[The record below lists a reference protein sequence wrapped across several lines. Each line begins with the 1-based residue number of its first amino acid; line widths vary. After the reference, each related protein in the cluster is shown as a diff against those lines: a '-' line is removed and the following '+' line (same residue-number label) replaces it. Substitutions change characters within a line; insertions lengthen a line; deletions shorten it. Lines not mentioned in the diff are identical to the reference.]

1 MSILYRETNRRS
13 AAEVIADWW
22 NELTRSSACPSDL
35 AACSD
40 DEVDRMARDVGMSA
54 CELQRLVGRGPH
66 AADLLF
72 RRMAAL
78 DLNAEEVAQVDRATF
93 LDLERV
99 CTVCDCKGR
108 CRRHLAR
115 DPSDADWEDYCPNV
129 ATLKMLDALPW
140 SSRREW

>member
-1 MSILYRETNRRS
+1 MSALYNEIKRRS
-13 AAEVIADWW
+13 PAEVIVDWW
-22 NELTRSSACPSDL
+22 NELTRNSAYPSNL

-40 DEVDRMARDVGMSA
+40 DDVDRMARDVGMSA
-54 CELQRLVGRGPH
+54 HELQRLVTRGPH
-66 AADLLF
+66 AADLLL

-78 DLNAEEVAQVDRATF
+78 DLSPEEVAQVERATF

-115 DPSDADWEDYCPNV
+115 QPDDAAWEDYCPNV